1 MLLQGKRIFVV
12 EDDSSNLAII
22 RTILLR
28 HGASVPFEAWGH
40 KTVEAMLRSLPIDL
54 ILLDLALP
62 NGVSGYDVYD
72 QLGDVPELADVP
84 VVVVTAADPST
95 EMIRAREKGLSGF
108 ISKPIHY
115 GTFAKTVAAAL
126 EGKPVWGDEPT

>member
-28 HGASVPFEAWGH
+28 HGASVPFEVWGH
-40 KTVEAMLRSLPIDL
+40 KTVDAMFRSLPIDL

-62 NGVSGYDVYD
+62 EGVSGYDVFD
-72 QLGDVPELADVP
+72 QLRAIPELSQVP
-84 VVVVTAADPST
+84 VVVVTASDPST
-95 EMIRAREKGLSGF
+95 EMLRARERGLNGF
-108 ISKPIHY
+108 ISKPIQY
-115 GTFAKTVAAAL
+115 STFAKLVAAAL
-126 EGKPVWGDEPT
+126 DGKDVWDDVPV